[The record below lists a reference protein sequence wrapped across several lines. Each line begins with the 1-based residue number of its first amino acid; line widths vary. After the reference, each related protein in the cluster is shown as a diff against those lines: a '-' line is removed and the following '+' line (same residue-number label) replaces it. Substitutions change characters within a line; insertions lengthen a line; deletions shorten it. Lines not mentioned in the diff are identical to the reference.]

1 VSEPVASGFS
11 SLAVQLAR
19 AGLIQFGRFVQPDGA
34 IWPVAAHLG
43 WLPSY
48 PALLRDVAAS
58 LGALLEGI
66 AANRLLTTANAIP
79 LGVALSLHTELPMVY
94 VVGEVRDY
102 TAAFAIEGA
111 YDVGHPTVLLSDLL
125 IGAAQ
130 AKAITA
136 LAKRVGLEVHAILSV
151 LDLGLG
157 AREALTAA
165 GYTLRSALTLR
176 EALPLLEEQGFLVPL
191 MRTTVENWMESAGGG
206 GSTLQSPMTGGDT
219 A

>member
-1 VSEPVASGFS
+1 LE
-11 SLAVQLAR
+11 SLALSLAR

-34 IWPVAAHLG
+34 IWPVAVHLR

-66 AANRLLTTANAIP
+66 EADRLLATADAIP
-79 LGVALSLHTELPMVY
+79 LGVALTLHTGLPMVY
-94 VVGEVRDY
+94 ASGEVRDY

-136 LAKRVGLEVHAILSV
+136 LARRVGLEVHAILSV

-165 GYTLRSALTLR
+165 GYTLRSVLTLR
-176 EALPLLEEQGFLVPL
+176 KVLPLLEEQGLLLPL
-191 MRTTVENWMESAGGG
+191 MRATVENWMESAGGSG
-206 GSTLQSPMTGGDT
+206 GSALQSPITGGDT
-219 A
+219 G